1 VAESSLAMTG
11 AFANLLLRRI
21 LIMNLTN
28 WMPLNDIDRMLN
40 RLYPMSMR
48 LDDDF
53 PGLKLLNTDL
63 KWRPSADI
71 SENGSEFLI
80 RADLPDVE
88 KKDIH
93 IEITND
99 LITLKG
105 ERKVKKTTEDEKQ
118 HRIESFYGSFERSFS
133 LPPNVDQDAI
143 SAICDKGVL
152 TIHLPKRKSDKPESP
167 SRKVDVK

>member
-1 VAESSLAMTG
+1 
-11 AFANLLLRRI
+11 
-21 LIMNLTN
+21 MNISNWVPLT
-28 WMPLNDIDRMLN
+28 DIDRLLN

-71 SENGSEFLI
+71 SESKNEYLI
-80 RADLPDVE
+80 KADLPDVD

-99 LITLKG
+99 MITLKG

-118 HRIESFYGSFERSFS
+118 HRVESFHGTFERSFS
-133 LPPNVDQDAI
+133 LPPNVDQDGVN
-143 SAICDKGVL
+143 AICDKGVL
-152 TIHLPKRKSDKPESP
+152 TIHLPKRKSTEEKVES
-167 SRKVDVK
+167 RRIDVK